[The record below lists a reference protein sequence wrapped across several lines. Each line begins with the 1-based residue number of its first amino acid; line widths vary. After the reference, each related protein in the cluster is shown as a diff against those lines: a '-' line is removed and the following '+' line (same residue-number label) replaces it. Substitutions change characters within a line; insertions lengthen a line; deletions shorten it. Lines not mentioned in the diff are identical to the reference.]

1 MASKKRKRQEK
12 PATQLDAWEAQWDR
26 QEPSEQRSIRESQE
40 RKYGK
45 RPGDPVAGAQYDK
58 LLSAARHWQTVAIVL
73 GLALFF
79 GLLILGSVLG
89 LDGSSDPCQVD
100 ANGYLECYFPDP

>member
-1 MASKKRKRQEK
+1 MSKKHEK
-12 PATQLDAWEAQWDR
+12 PAAEDGPVIETQRERVDREAKERMYGRPPANDT
-26 QEPSEQRSIRESQE
+26 ERSAHFW
-40 RKYGK
+40 KG
-45 RPGDPVAGAQYDK
+45 
-58 LLSAARHWQTVAIVL
+58 VAIVL

>member
-1 MASKKRKRQEK
+1 MSKKGDELAAIREEERE
-12 PATQLDAWEAQWDR
+12 R
-26 QEPSEQRSIRESQE
+26 RYEPSEMRQIRESQE

-45 RPGDPVAGAQYDK
+45 RPGDPVARAQYDT
-58 LLSAARHWQTVAIVL
+58 LLSSAHFWQGVAIVL

-89 LDGSSDPCQVD
+89 LDGSSDPCYID
-100 ANGYLECYFPDP
+100 AGGYPVCYYPDTP

>member
-1 MASKKRKRQEK
+1 MSKKPLSDDELADLREEERE
-12 PATQLDAWEAQWDR
+12 R
-26 QEPSEQRSIRESQE
+26 RYEPVEQRAIRESQE

-45 RPGDPVAGAQYDK
+45 RPGEPGARAQYDA
-58 LLSAARHWQTVAIVL
+58 LLSTAHFWQGVAIVL

-89 LDGSSDPCQVD
+89 LDGSSDPCYID
-100 ANGYLECYFPDP
+100 AGGYPVCYYPDTP